1 MNAEYFS
8 DMLGKVNDKYIMEAI
23 VYQGR
28 KKDAWL
34 RWGAAAAC
42 MGLILTAAMT
52 VLPGILSGGD
62 GIMPPDDSGMPG
74 LVVGRDDRQSGQ
86 GPFQNGVESGQ
97 PDAEP
102 SQPSGEWEIAI
113 DWDKIAV
120 NESAGMAADAARL
133 YYDPDLYD
141 METWGEKE
149 IAACYGWNLLPDY
162 IPEGLSDG
170 GSGPGGYACRKK
182 ATGEIVEEQV
192 VRSFWPDFHEDG
204 SPKSDD
210 DLYIPAGFRIQASR
224 LGILHC
230 ALLPADETR
239 TNDFGGVS
247 VMLTHCSMKH
257 GPFDPTQKAPDGLS
271 NMPAGYY
278 DLYAASFTLDGVEYE
293 IVAQR
298 LELEEVVRIVV
309 SVIDRLTE

>member
-8 DMLGKVNDKYIMEAI
+8 GVLGKVSDKYVMEAI
-23 VYQGR
+23 TYRQER
-28 KKDAWL
+28 KSVWL
-34 RWGAAAAC
+34 KWGAVAAC
-42 MGLILTAAMT
+42 LGLIFTAALP
-52 VLPGILSGGD
+52 VLSGILSGGD
-62 GIMPPDDSGMPG
+62 RIEPPNDSDVPG
-74 LVVGRDDRQSGQ
+74 LVAGRDGSQSGD
-86 GPFQNGVESGQ
+86 GPSQSVIVESTQSSGGQ
-97 PDAEP
+97 
-102 SQPSGEWEIAI
+102 EIVI
-113 DWDKIAV
+113 DWDKIVV
-120 NESAGMAADAARL
+120 NESAGLAADAARR

-141 METWGEKE
+141 MEAWGEEE

-162 IPEGLSDG
+162 IPDGLSDG
-170 GSGPGGYACRKK
+170 GSGPGGYACREK

-230 ALLPADETR
+230 ALLLADETR

-247 VMLTHCSMKH
+247 VTLTHCSMKH

-298 LELEEVVRIVV
+298 LELEEVVRIAV